1 MTTGGDHGPTG
12 VGSSGPSDPM
22 RKPTESAR
30 PTTGT
35 AVPTEQKGPHTA
47 PTVPSQ
53 YTPTAADH
61 PDVLAETAPP
71 ATAMRRDGIRWGPI
85 WAGALI
91 TLATYLVLQ
100 LLFFA
105 LGVLNVG
112 LGGGTGAVT
121 TTVVSGV
128 LGLIAFFVGGLVAGV
143 TGLWTGQREGLL
155 QGVTMWALTVAGILA
170 ITLIGGGALLGLA
183 ADAAARMITTPA
195 PGVDTVAIVGA
206 ARNAAGWSALGLG
219 LSVLA
224 AALGGMVGSRMRPQ
238 GDRPARPAATR

>member
-1 MTTGGDHGPTG
+1 
-12 VGSSGPSDPM
+12 
-22 RKPTESAR
+22 
-30 PTTGT
+30 
-35 AVPTEQKGPHTA
+35 
-47 PTVPSQ
+47 VPSQ

-61 PDVLAETAPP
+61 PDVLGEAPAAP
-71 ATAMRRDGIRWGPI
+71 AVRRDGIRWGPI

-105 LGVLNVG
+105 LGVLDLG
-112 LGGGTGAVT
+112 LGGRTGAIT
-121 TTVVSGV
+121 TTVVSAV
-128 LGLIAFFVGGLVAGV
+128 LALVAFFVGGLVAGA
-143 TGLWTGQREGLL
+143 TGLWTGRKEGLL

-170 ITLIGGGALLGLA
+170 ITLIGGGALLGSA
-183 ADAAARMITTPA
+183 ADAAAQVTGPPTT
-195 PGVDTVAIVGA
+195 GTDVAEMVQT

-238 GDRPARPAATR
+238 DDRAMRSR